1 MREPGAI
8 PRKRRTNVRDGRQD
22 MTAAAAQE
30 PKVRLW
36 RGLSGRL
43 LLLTFVFVTVA
54 EILIFLPA
62 IANMRLN
69 WLSDR
74 LNTAAAASVV
84 VAGLKDVVLPKT
96 VRDDTL
102 MATDTKA
109 IVLSKD
115 GMRHLIAV
123 ADMPPTV
130 DYQYNLDAVTLPQ
143 AIYDAFDELLRGGD
157 RVIRVFCPINKSNMT
172 IEIVMADGSLRAA
185 MIAYSQN
192 VLLVS
197 LAISLISAGLIFMAI
212 NRVMIRPIRR
222 LTNSIERFSEQPEA
236 ADSVFETG
244 KGGDE
249 LAVAGRHLQKMQKEL
264 QKTLRQQKNLAELGL
279 AVSKINHDMRNIL
292 ASAQLISDR
301 LGDTEDPMVKRLA
314 PKLVRTIDRAVSYS
328 DSVLSFGK
336 ASEAEPKRRLLRL
349 KTVVHD
355 VCDVLTGV
363 GAEAGIEF
371 DIRIPDD
378 LTVDA
383 DPDQLFRVI
392 HNLCRNAMQALM
404 NEPEDEA
411 VIKQITVSAYRTGSV
426 VSISVDDTG
435 PGMPQKARENLF
447 KAFRG
452 SARSGGTGLGLA
464 IARELVL
471 AHGGTIALVEK
482 AQPGTLFRIEIP
494 DRPIA
499 IDGFRRHPSQGT
511 PNPSSGA

>member
-1 MREPGAI
+1 VSQDGQVETAGTLREA
-8 PRKRRTNVRDGRQD
+8 
-22 MTAAAAQE
+22 
-30 PKVRLW
+30 RLRPW
-36 RGLSGRL
+36 GGLSGRL
-43 LLLTFVFVTVA
+43 LRMTFVFVMLA
-54 EILIFLPA
+54 EILIFLPSV
-62 IANMRLN
+62 ANMRIN
-69 WLSDR
+69 WLTDR

-84 VAGLKDVVLPKT
+84 VDGLKDVVLPKP

-109 IVLSKD
+109 IVLTKD

-123 ADMPPTV
+123 DDMPPSV
-130 DYQYNLDAVTLPQ
+130 DYQYNLATVSLPMS
-143 AIYDAFDELLRGGD
+143 IYDAFDELLFGGD
-157 RVIRVFCPINKSNMT
+157 RIIRVFCPINKSDMT
-172 IEIVMADGSLRAA
+172 IEVVMADASLRAA

-192 VLLVS
+192 VLV
-197 LAISLISAGLIFMAI
+197 ISLIISLITASLIFMAI
-212 NRVMIRPIRR
+212 NRIMIRPIRR
-222 LTNSIERFSEQPEA
+222 ITSSIERFSDHPEDA
-236 ADSVFETG
+236 ESIYAPGSGT
-244 KGGDE
+244 DE
-249 LAVAGRHLQKMQKEL
+249 LAVAGRHLEKMQKEL

-314 PKLVRTIDRAVSYS
+314 PKLLRTIDRAVSYS

-349 KTVVHD
+349 KTVVQD
-355 VCDVLTGV
+355 VCDVLTGI
-363 GAEAGIEF
+363 GADSGIEF
-371 DIRIPDD
+371 DIRVPDD

-392 HNLCRNAMQALM
+392 HNLCRNAVQALM
-404 NEPEDEA
+404 QEPEDEA
-411 VIKQITVSAYRTGSV
+411 VIRQVTVSAYRTGSV

-499 IDGFRRHPSQGT
+499 IDGFRRQSPT
-511 PNPSSGA
+511 A